1 MHTADRFREE
11 AIMTITRAFS
21 AVFGAS
27 HGRSLSSTGP
37 ARHQEVGRSESRP
50 YGLFGNITSS
60 PWEGLY
66 LADELVTEPA
76 LEETTLTDSEL
87 ERFLNSLMHGE

>member
-1 MHTADRFREE
+1 
-11 AIMTITRAFS
+11 MTITRAFS

-27 HGRSLSSTGP
+27 HGRSLPSAGP
-37 ARHQEVGRSESRP
+37 ARQEVARSESRP

-76 LEETTLTDSEL
+76 LEERTLTDNEL
-87 ERFLNSLMHGE
+87 ERFLNSLMHSE

>member
-1 MHTADRFREE
+1 
-11 AIMTITRAFS
+11 MTIARAFS

-27 HGRSLSSTGP
+27 HCRNLPSTGP
-37 ARHQEVGRSESRP
+37 TRHQEIGRSESRQ
-50 YGLFGNITSS
+50 YGMAGNITSS

-76 LEETTLTDSEL
+76 VEESTLTDSEL